1 MWPEWVYWVGW
12 LAVPVALV
20 ALSGWWH
27 ERDSHR
33 ELDAYLVELQN
44 EHRQQATMNRQLRA
58 ELSRVDRE
66 IANLRYVAKGGD
78 TVLANHWP
86 ETAADIEVATW

>member
-33 ELDAYLVELQN
+33 ELRDYLIEL
-44 EHRQQATMNRQLRA
+44 RQENIERATMNRQLRA
-58 ELSRVDRE
+58 ELTRVDRE
-66 IANLRYVAKGGD
+66 N
-78 TVLANHWP
+78 
-86 ETAADIEVATW
+86 ADMRHARQS